1 MARSASQNAGI
12 SNYKD
17 HLKLR
22 EALEKQLFEERQD
35 IIRLTV
41 STRITDET
49 ALKKLNVVID
59 TLCDKYGYTAESAN
73 KLLRYVSSVM
83 ART

>member
-1 MARSASQNAGI
+1 MARSATQNGGVP
-12 SNYKD
+12 NYKD
-17 HLKLR
+17 HVKLR

-35 IIRLTV
+35 VIRLTV
-41 STRITDET
+41 STRITDEG

-59 TLCDKYGYTAESAN
+59 TLCEKYGYTAESAN
-73 KLLRYVSSVM
+73 KLLKYVSSVM